1 MLFMSLPKQKNK
13 VNKLTEYSLKNP
25 HTIIDLRNTYYSL
38 QPMCYTNSNIIIP
51 NLNNTHFLAPLILS
65 EVNQRISKTC
75 HVILG
80 CNGRLLL
87 LSKLNPSHLL

>member
-1 MLFMSLPKQKNK
+1 MLFMSLPKQKNE

-51 NLNNTHFLAPLILS
+51 NLNNTHFLAPLIFF
-65 EVNQRISKTC
+65 RGKSKN
-75 HVILG
+75 IKDMP
-80 CNGRLLL
+80 CNFRLQWKVTSLQ
-87 LSKLNPSHLL
+87 